1 MKILLPVI
9 LTFGVTAL
17 ADLSS
22 KGSVRLSIFL
32 GSAVYGLLIVA
43 ASEINAEIA
52 LAFAWVVAI
61 TALLTSGQ
69 TVFTAIAKGF

>member
-1 MKILLPVI
+1 MKILLPVV

-17 ADLSS
+17 ADLT
-22 KGSVRLSIFL
+22 KNGSVRLSIFL
-32 GSAVYGLLIVA
+32 GSAVYALLIVGA
-43 ASEINAEIA
+43 GEINAEVA

-69 TVFTAIAKGF
+69 VVFSAIAKGF